1 PDANVDPLLAEGS
14 GDDRA
19 GLLVHAAEEPRAAL
33 DQGHARADAG
43 EELRELRA
51 DRAAAQ
57 HREALRHLVGA
68 RRLDVRP
75 EVDAV
80 EALHGRDCGPRAGR
94 DHEPVV
100 RELLAVDLDDAR
112 TGDARASAHERAT
125 LLREP
130 V

>member
-1 PDANVDPLLAEGS
+1 M
-14 GDDRA
+14 
-19 GLLVHAAEEPRAAL
+19 L
-33 DQGHARADAG
+33 DHRHARADAG

-57 HREALRHLVGA
+57 HREALRHLVRA

-75 EVDAV
+75 VADVLEPFDRR
-80 EALHGRDCGPRAGR
+80 HDRPRARR

-100 RELLAVDLDDAR
+100 AQLFAAHLDDAR
-112 TGDARASAHERAT
+112 TRDAAVAAHELTT
-125 LLREP
+125 LLGEP